1 MITENNY
8 ENQLIEFYL
17 LINDA
22 RSLNRLAN
30 LVPI

>member
-8 ENQLIEFYL
+8 ENRLIEFYL
-17 LINDA
+17 LTNDA